1 MSVTK
6 ICPCCK
12 YPFKAIDF
20 RAKTATFCSKDCERA
35 FRNEMPLEKY
45 LRKKYVNVRKC
56 HDCGKPAINY
66 RCHQCNAEFRRK
78 HGIPLNE

>member
-1 MSVTK
+1 
-6 ICPCCK
+6 
-12 YPFKAIDF
+12 
-20 RAKTATFCSKDCERA
+20 
-35 FRNEMPLEKY
+35 MPLEKY

-78 HGIPLNE
+78 HGIPINE

>member
-45 LRKKYVNVRKC
+45 
-56 HDCGKPAINY
+56 
-66 RCHQCNAEFRRK
+66 RRK
-78 HGIPLNE
+78 HGIPINE